1 MALPSGAAMPSYD
14 QTPGSLNL
22 AFRRGDDVSV
32 LIDFSIPLTSYTL
45 TAGLTSTVTG
55 LEVEPFTVT
64 VVSAANGQVNVSLTD
79 TQTAAL
85 ARGTYGWRMSWT
97 EGNATRTALTGFVEV
112 G

>member
-1 MALPSGAAMPSYD
+1 MPSYD

-22 AFRRGDDVSV
+22 AFNRGDDFSALV
-32 LIDFSIPLTSYTL
+32 DFSIGMTGYTVAASMTSL
-45 TAGLTSTVTG
+45 VTG
-55 LEVEPFTVT
+55 SEVQAMA
-64 VVSAANGQVNVSLTD
+64 VSFASASAGQVNVSLTD

-85 ARGTYGWRMSWT
+85 ARGTYGWRMQWT